1 MCKKL
6 AILALVA
13 AVGVFA
19 YTRFGHKLSKNDRP
33 LETQI
38 HEQEQ
43 ILASLDDEITK
54 NLRQIAERDVDARY
68 LRSEIRDIETRQVEN
83 KKVLQAKRAALKS
96 DLVLVTAGEKPDEVR
111 RSEKV
116 LGRLLDSY
124 KNCEAELQAKKAKL
138 EALEDAVAASNDE
151 VQAYQNERREQEV
164 ELNRLKAMV
173 AQMRAEEI
181 KSKVTFNKTKLSQVK
196 KRTAE
201 LRKEIEV
208 RQRQL
213 ELEGRYLGKSTKT
226 EDKGRDVLKE
236 ADDLLGAKK

>member
-6 AILALVA
+6 VVLALVA
-13 AVGVFA
+13 AAGVFVLA
-19 YTRFGHKLSKNDRP
+19 KFGHKLSKKEAS

-43 ILASLDDEITK
+43 ILASLDGEISK
-54 NLRQIAERDVDARY
+54 HLRQIAERDVEASY
-68 LRSEIRDIETRQVEN
+68 LRREIKDIETRQAEN
-83 KKVLQAKRAALKS
+83 KKVLQAKRTALKS
-96 DLVLVTAGEKPDEVR
+96 DSVLVVAGDKPDEVR
-111 RSEKV
+111 RSEKE
-116 LGRLLDSY
+116 LARLIDSY

-138 EALEDAVAASNDE
+138 EALEDAVAAANDE
-151 VQAYQNERREQEV
+151 VRAYQNERREQEV

-173 AQMRAEEI
+173 AQMRTEEI

-196 KRTAE
+196 KRVAE

-213 ELEGRYLGKSTKT
+213 ELEGRYLGKSAKT
-226 EDKGRDVLKE
+226 DEKPRDVLKE
-236 ADDLLGAKK
+236 ADELLSAKK